1 MHDMNYVMLGRIFL
15 KMLKFEK
22 TIFHVTLLG
31 NGLNIFQFGIVQV
44 TIITYKT

>member
-1 MHDMNYVMLGRIFL
+1 MNYVMLGRKTF
-15 KMLKFEK
+15 KKPKFKK
-22 TIFHVTLLG
+22 TIFHATLLG